1 MSACLTMST
10 DRLETNCR
18 DHFVE
23 KKNVINGLHGC
34 VADVRSWLQQLGLA
48 DRKCLWLYLPFVIFV
63 SINHSFLTGRSLP
76 PMSTAPLNYRNCHC
90 TATPL
95 MTESSSTINRRYRVQ
110 LVRLFGPSLIWFH
123 KSYCCERV
131 SEFGSDTVSTVHS
144 VQVVSHVKQ
153 QRAFRTV

>member
-1 MSACLTMST
+1 MLNFIAITYDCTRYSRLRKSHFLGTQCSILCNTMSACLTMST

-110 LVRLFGPSLIWFH
+110 LVRLFGPSLI
-123 KSYCCERV
+123 
-131 SEFGSDTVSTVHS
+131 
-144 VQVVSHVKQ
+144 
-153 QRAFRTV
+153 